1 MEQWIFGVLRKSLK
15 LREDSPPAGQRAT
28 WSFFRLSKTPFKCV
42 LRNQIPFEND
52 DDIGDNFD
60 AG

>member
-15 LREDSPPAGQRAT
+15 LREDSPPRGNGQRGPL
-28 WSFFRLSKTPFKCV
+28 FGRQKRHLSV